1 VARAVTRPPRAA
13 LALLRAC
20 LATRDDPRP
29 DAWAELGDP
38 IAVLRIDAVRQA
50 GLMAQLLHA
59 ATLAGV
65 ALDPGVRSR
74 LRAARVHEDLRLAAT
89 APACRAAIGD
99 DTIVLRGVAFAYTI
113 YDEPALRH
121 CHDLDLLVGDGAG
134 TAAPEGSF
142 PVSRHRSLLGRVAV
156 GVADVDTVDA
166 MVAGVP
172 ARVLAPADALVH
184 ACAHAV
190 TRGVPGSP
198 LWPLD
203 AALLVRG
210 TPGLDWDRVAR
221 RAVAWRCAG
230 DVGSALDWLRRVLG
244 VPVAPS
250 LARELRV
257 RGLRALPG
265 DGLRRGWAHI
275 VR

>member
-1 VARAVTRPPRAA
+1 MTRPPREA

-20 LATRDDPRP
+20 LATREDPRE

-38 IAVLRIDAVRQA
+38 IAVLRIDAVRRA

-65 ALDPGVRSR
+65 TLDSGVRSR

-89 APACRAAIGD
+89 APACRAAID
-99 DTIVLRGVAFAYTI
+99 DGPIVLRGVAFAHTI

-121 CHDLDLLVGDGAG
+121 CHDLDLLVGEGAG
-134 TAAPEGSF
+134 TTVHEGGF
-142 PVSRHRSLLGRVAV
+142 PVSRHRSLLLRVAV
-156 GVADVDTVDA
+156 GVDDVDTVGA
-166 MVAGVP
+166 RVAGMP

-184 ACAHAV
+184 TCAHAV
-190 TRGVPGSP
+190 THGVPGSP

-210 TPGLDWDRVAR
+210 TPALDWDRVAG
-221 RAVAWRCAG
+221 RAIAWRCAA
-230 DVGSALDWLRRVLG
+230 DVGSALDWLRRRLA
-244 VPVAPS
+244 VPVPPS
-250 LARELRV
+250 LPRDLRV

-265 DGLRRGWAHI
+265 DGLRRGWAR
-275 VR
+275 VAR